1 MSRGESRTVEETIGY
16 LLAKVCRAHR
26 ANVGGILA
34 KVGLHVGQEMVL
46 LELWK
51 EDGLRGGELAE
62 KLGVEPPTITRMLRR
77 IEGCGFVERC
87 PDPADAR
94 SFRAY
99 LTESGRSL
107 EVPVARCW
115 EEVEEKTFAGLSSR
129 EKILLRRLLSCVREN
144 LKEEEVGE
152 GIQGTDDYLGA
163 QRKKLQREKK
173 R

>member
-1 MSRGESRTVEETIGY
+1 VRRGESRTVEETIGF

-26 ANVGGILA
+26 ANVGGVLA
-34 KVGLHVGQEMVL
+34 GVGLHVGQEMVL

-77 IEGCGFVERC
+77 MEGCGFVERR
-87 PDPADAR
+87 PNPADAR
-94 SFRAY
+94 SFRVH

-115 EEVEEKTFAGLSSR
+115 EEVEEKTFAGLSSK
-129 EKILLRRLLSCVREN
+129 EKVLLRRLLLRIREN
-144 LKEEEVGE
+144 LTEEAGE
-152 GIQGTDDYLGA
+152 RIQGTGDHLAA
-163 QRKKLQREKK
+163 QRKKIQKEK
-173 R
+173 RR